1 MGTQLKADVGRK
13 LTRSKDQPARALGLV
28 ATSEAFLEPKQ
39 LLAPF
44 FTSSKVGFGTCDNQL
59 RYQAINRALAATN
72 CIPAEAHLGNTV
84 REVLGVVA
92 SEIEPAF
99 ERVLVTRK
107 PVLKEISG
115 KIPTRNEVVHWIA
128 NYFPVKDS
136 AGRVRSLGAM
146 VVEVTEQKALQ
157 ESLRVLSQEL
167 LRTKAEEQRRIAQE
181 LHASIVQYHAALKTS
196 LRCLVRPIWQSQDR
210 AELLAQAVTLLE
222 HFPVVPLK
230 GPTTARNIFQQLGR
244 DPRLRNG
251 FFARIAGDPGLQREM
266 LQVLAQHPEAQNGLI
281 LQMARS
287 LKFRGWLLKVAAQQ
301 LR

>member
-1 MGTQLKADVGRK
+1 MERK
-13 LTRSKDQPARALGLV
+13 LTRNKDESAHASGLV
-28 ATSEAFLEPKQ
+28 ATSEAFLEPKK

-44 FTSSKVGFGTCDNQL
+44 FTSSKVGFGICDTQL

-84 REVLGVVA
+84 REVLRDVA

-115 KIPTRNEVVHWIA
+115 KIPTRSNEVVHWIA

-136 AGRVRSLGAM
+136 TGRVRSLGAM
-146 VVEVTEQKALQ
+146 VVEVTEQKALR
-157 ESLRVLSQEL
+157 ESLRVLTQEL
-167 LRTKAEEQRRIAQE
+167 LRTRAEEQRRIAQE
-181 LHASIVQYHAALKTS
+181 LRASIVQYHAALRAS
-196 LRCLVRPIWQSQDR
+196 LNCLARPIWQSQDR

-230 GPTTARNIFQQLGR
+230 SATMARNIFQALEQN
-244 DPRLRNG
+244 PRLRNG
-251 FFARIAGDPGLQREM
+251 FFARIAGNPDLQREM
-266 LQVLAQHPEAQNGLI
+266 LQVLSEHPEAQNDVI
-281 LQMARS
+281 VEMARS
-287 LKFRGWLLKVAAQQ
+287 LKFRRWLLKIAVRQ
-301 LR
+301 L

>member
-1 MGTQLKADVGRK
+1 MTRNKNQL
-13 LTRSKDQPARALGLV
+13 QPARPLGLV
-28 ATSEAFLEPKQ
+28 ATSEAFLEPKR

-44 FTSSKVGFGTCDNQL
+44 FTSSKVGFGICDNQL
-59 RYQAINRALAATN
+59 RYQAINSALAATN

-84 REVLGVVA
+84 REVLGEVA

-107 PVLKEISG
+107 PVLKEITG
-115 KIPTRNEVVHWIA
+115 KISTRNEVVHWIA
-128 NYFPVKDS
+128 NYFPVRDS
-136 AGRVRSLGAM
+136 AGRIRSLGAM

-167 LRTKAEEQRRIAQE
+167 LRTKAKEQRRIAQE
-181 LHASIVQYHAALKTS
+181 LQASIVRYHTTLKNS
-196 LRCLVRPIWQSQDR
+196 LRCLVRPIWQAQDR
-210 AELLAQAVTLLE
+210 AELLTQAVTLLE

-230 GPTTARNIFQQLGR
+230 GATTVRNIFQHFEQNPKAR
-244 DPRLRNG
+244 SG
-251 FFARIAGDPGLQREM
+251 FFARMAGDPELQREM
-266 LQVLAQHPEAQNGLI
+266 LQVLAQHPEAQNELV

-287 LKFRGWLLKVAAQQ
+287 LKFRGWLLKIAAQQ